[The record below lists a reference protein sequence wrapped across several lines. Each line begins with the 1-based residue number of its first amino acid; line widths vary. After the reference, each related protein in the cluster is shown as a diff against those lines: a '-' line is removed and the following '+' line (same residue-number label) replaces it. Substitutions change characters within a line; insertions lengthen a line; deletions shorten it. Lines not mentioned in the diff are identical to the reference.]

1 MSVKD
6 IPSLFNLPKEVIF
19 AIEFP
24 FSRKAFLS
32 QIAFAL
38 AALHTLDVPR
48 SVQHI
53 EQEPVQYRPLAACT
67 VDHRL
72 WMLSHNHCCV
82 FLYNLKAFSV
92 LSHTGTKGKKH
103 KSAEGYSKSLVS
115 LCERLLDEKH
125 SGVSTTSA
133 FRPKQAPSS
142 KMWAFSC
149 RKKSNRQRLSCQ
161 SFRSSSTQTHLQ
173 WCK

>member
-1 MSVKD
+1 MLAKEITS
-6 IPSLFNLPKEVIF
+6 ISNLPKEVIF

-82 FLYNLKAFSV
+82 IFSFFLHNLRAFP
-92 LSHTGTKGKKH
+92 LLRTQKH
-103 KSAEGYSKSLVS
+103 KSAEGYSKSLVFVNG
-115 LCERLLDEKH
+115 CCMRNTQ
-125 SGVSTTSA
+125 VSSVG
-133 FRPKQAPSS
+133 RPKKQPPSDQ
-142 KMWAFSC
+142 M
-149 RKKSNRQRLSCQ
+149 
-161 SFRSSSTQTHLQ
+161 
-173 WCK
+173 

>member
-1 MSVKD
+1 MVMIAKEITS
-6 IPSLFNLPKEVIF
+6 ISNLPKEVIF

-82 FLYNLKAFSV
+82 FSPQPESLFL
-92 LSHTGTKGKKH
+92 LSHTHTK
-103 KSAEGYSKSLVS
+103 
-115 LCERLLDEKH
+115 
-125 SGVSTTSA
+125 
-133 FRPKQAPSS
+133 
-142 KMWAFSC
+142 
-149 RKKSNRQRLSCQ
+149 
-161 SFRSSSTQTHLQ
+161 TQ
-173 WCK
+173 KR

>member
-1 MSVKD
+1 MVLIVKEISF
-6 IPSLFNLPKEVIF
+6 IPDLPKEVIF

-24 FSRKAFLS
+24 FSREAFLS

-72 WMLSHNHCCV
+72 WMLSYNHCCV
-82 FLYNLKAFSV
+82 FLHNLRAFFV
-92 LSHTGTKGKKH
+92 LSHTRTKNTQALKVTP
-103 KSAEGYSKSLVS
+103 SL
-115 LCERLLDEKH
+115 L
-125 SGVSTTSA
+125 
-133 FRPKQAPSS
+133 
-142 KMWAFSC
+142 
-149 RKKSNRQRLSCQ
+149 
-161 SFRSSSTQTHLQ
+161 
-173 WCK
+173 